1 MEIIVAQ
8 LNYTV
13 GDLVGNAN
21 KIVEAIREKD
31 KYYARDPETC
41 EIVMVFSELCI
52 SGYPPL
58 DLLDSRGF
66 IKDQKA
72 ALDYILEETAG
83 TPITFVVG
91 YIEENTEKGKPLR
104 NALAVCRGGDIIFK
118 YYKRLLPTYDIFDED
133 RYFEPGTESPVFN
146 LYGIRVGFA
155 ICEDVW
161 PIDRYRA
168 NPIDE
173 LYQNNAE
180 IVISINASPSI
191 VGKHEK
197 RLDLIKGFSD
207 KYNMPI
213 VYVNQVGGNDD
224 IVFDGNSFVM
234 HEGRVYYHSPS
245 FKEDTK
251 FVTVC
256 KTAGRI
262 MLEVSS
268 ISREKERANGFL
280 KADLEHFYMC
290 KDAEFF
296 ANQAILGIRDYVNK
310 SGFKKV
316 VIGESGG
323 IDSAVTTAIAAK
335 AIGPENII
343 AVTMPSQYSS
353 EGSVNDSQELCDKFG
368 VELLN
373 IPIKEQ
379 FETFMGVFDERYGT
393 AEPGVT
399 EQNVQA
405 RIRGQI
411 LMAISNRENALVL
424 STGNKSE
431 LSVGY
436 CTVYGDMCGG
446 INPIADCYKM
456 EVYAI
461 GKYLG
466 VPDSIMDKAP
476 SAELAPD
483 QKDTDSLPNYP
494 ALDASLRYFIE
505 NEGDI
510 HKTQDVLS
518 KYGSSAERI
527 YTMLRNAEFKRRQ
540 AAIGIKMHEKAFGFG
555 RRYPIVNKYFPVSVI
570 DVTPKNDSSLEDI
583 LDSI

>member
-1 MEIIVAQ
+1 MDIITAQ

-21 KIVEAIREKD
+21 KIIEAVHKKT
-31 KYYARDPETC
+31 KYYERDSLTC
-41 EIVMVFSELCI
+41 EAVMVFSELCI

-58 DLLDSRGF
+58 DLLDSKEF
-66 IKDQKA
+66 IREQEE
-72 ALDYILEETAG
+72 ALNHILKETAAS
-83 TPITFVVG
+83 PLTFVVG
-91 YIEENTEKGKPLR
+91 FIEENKDIGKPLR

-133 RYFEPGTESPVFN
+133 RYFEPGAKSPVFN

-155 ICEDVW
+155 ICEDLW
-161 PIDRYRA
+161 PTQRYRV
-168 NPIDE
+168 NPVE
-173 LYQNNAE
+173 QLYQNNAE

-191 VGKHEK
+191 AGKHEQ

-234 HEGRVYYHSPS
+234 HKGRVLYHSPS
-245 FKEDTK
+245 FEEDAK
-251 FVTVC
+251 FVRVV
-256 KTAGRI
+256 KSPGGV
-262 MLEVSS
+262 MLGAPIVYKYEVPRSNAYLNRS
-268 ISREKERANGFL
+268 CVS
-280 KADLEHFYMC
+280 FYLQE
-290 KDAEFF
+290 DAEFF
-296 ANQAILGIRDYVNK
+296 ARQAVLGIHDYIKK

-323 IDSAVTTAIAAK
+323 IDSAVTTAIAAI
-335 AIGPENII
+335 AIGPENVI

-368 VELLN
+368 VGLLN

-379 FETFMGVFDERYGT
+379 FEAFMKVFGEKYSEVESG
-393 AEPGVT
+393 GVT

-436 CTVYGDMCGG
+436 CTIYGDMCGG

-476 SAELAPD
+476 SAELAPG
-483 QKDTDSLPNYP
+483 QMDTDSLPPYP
-494 ALDASLRYFIE
+494 ILDNALRCLIEGEQRSLDL
-505 NEGDI
+505 G
-510 HKTQDVLS
+510 VALS
-518 KYGSSAERI
+518 KHGWSLEKI
-527 YTMLRNAEFKRRQ
+527 YYMLRNNEFKRRQ
-540 AAIGIKMHEKAFGFG
+540 AAVGIKMHKKAFGFG
-555 RRYPIVNKYFPVSVI
+555 RRYPIINKFSPAAVNSVSASDPI
-570 DVTPKNDSSLEDI
+570 KEL
-583 LDSI
+583 